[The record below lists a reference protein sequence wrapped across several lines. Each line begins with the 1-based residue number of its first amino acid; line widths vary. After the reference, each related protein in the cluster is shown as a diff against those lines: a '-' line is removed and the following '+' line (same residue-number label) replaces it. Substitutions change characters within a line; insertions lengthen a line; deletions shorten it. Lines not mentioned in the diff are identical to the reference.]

1 MGLRLKTP
9 NSYNTLVRT
18 LFNYLDCNGFITDV
32 FYSHI
37 ESEEVLMNEPG
48 PTQCLIVQ
56 QASCSI
62 VYNYPEGRRGV
73 AGENSHCSVVV

>member
-9 NSYNTLVRT
+9 TVRT
-18 LFNYLDCNGFITDV
+18 LSNYLDCNGFITDV
-32 FYSHI
+32 FHSHI
-37 ESEEVLMNEPG
+37 EGEEVLMNEPG
-48 PTQCLIVQ
+48 VGQCLIVQ

-73 AGENSHCSVVV
+73 AGENSHCSMVV